1 MNKTISIYL
10 FLPADELNFNVNEL
24 FFTYVTIKTLLFNIC
39 IIPNLMTFGKQT
51 HAFKTICVLDI
62 LLITLLNFSYVYV
75 LTFSNLQLPS

>member
-1 MNKTISIYL
+1 
-10 FLPADELNFNVNEL
+10 
-24 FFTYVTIKTLLFNIC
+24 
-39 IIPNLMTFGKQT
+39 MTFGKQT